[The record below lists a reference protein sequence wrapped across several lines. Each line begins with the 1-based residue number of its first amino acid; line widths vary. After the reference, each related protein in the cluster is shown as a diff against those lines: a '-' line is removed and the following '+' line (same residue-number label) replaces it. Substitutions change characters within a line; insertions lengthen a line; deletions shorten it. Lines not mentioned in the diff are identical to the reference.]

1 MIKIF
6 LIGILLFLGAPLFTI
21 IGAFALLGFSSIDTP
36 SVAIIAELYRLA
48 SQPVLVAIPLF
59 TFAGYMI
66 AESNAPKRILNF
78 TQALLGWLPGGLAI
92 VVLSVCA
99 VFTAFT
105 GGSGITIIALGGLV
119 YPILISEKYDE
130 KFSLGLITTSGSLG
144 LLFPPSLPII
154 IYGIVSEVSID
165 KLFLAGIVPGVLLI
179 VALSSYSIYKGVGEK
194 VEKHKFSFKKL
205 FTATREII
213 WELPLPILILAGI
226 YSGWVT
232 AMEAA
237 SITAVYVFIVE
248 VFIYKDLNFKTD
260 LPRITKESMVLVGA
274 ILMILGAAMGLT
286 SYLIDAEV
294 PQKLFEIVSQYV
306 TSKWLFLIVLNIF
319 LIIVGMMMDI
329 YSALI
334 VVVPLIIPIA
344 KQYNIDPI
352 HLGIIFLT
360 NLEIGYLTPPVG
372 LNLFLSSFRF
382 KKPITQVTIA
392 TFPFIIILLVVLV
405 IITYIPEISIG
416 ILDFVGLN

>member
-6 LIGILLFLGAPLFTI
+6 LIVILLFLGAPLFTI

-165 KLFLAGIVPGVLLI
+165 KLFLAGIVPGFYLLLRFHLI
-179 VALSSYSIYKGVGEK
+179 VFIKESE
-194 VEKHKFSFKKL
+194 KKL
-205 FTATREII
+205 RNIN
-213 WELPLPILILAGI
+213 LVL
-226 YSGWVT
+226 
-232 AMEAA
+232 
-237 SITAVYVFIVE
+237 
-248 VFIYKDLNFKTD
+248 KNFYCNS
-260 LPRITKESMVLVGA
+260 R
-274 ILMILGAAMGLT
+274 
-286 SYLIDAEV
+286 
-294 PQKLFEIVSQYV
+294 
-306 TSKWLFLIVLNIF
+306 N
-319 LIIVGMMMDI
+319 
-329 YSALI
+329 
-334 VVVPLIIPIA
+334 
-344 KQYNIDPI
+344 N
-352 HLGIIFLT
+352 LGITFADF
-360 NLEIGYLTPPVG
+360 NFSR
-372 LNLFLSSFRF
+372 NLFWLVYCDGSRF
-382 KKPITQVTIA
+382 DYCSLC
-392 TFPFIIILLVVLV
+392 F
-405 IITYIPEISIG
+405 YS
-416 ILDFVGLN
+416 

>member
-1 MIKIF
+1 M
-6 LIGILLFLGAPLFTI
+6 
-21 IGAFALLGFSSIDTP
+21 
-36 SVAIIAELYRLA
+36 
-48 SQPVLVAIPLF
+48 
-59 TFAGYMI
+59 
-66 AESNAPKRILNF
+66 
-78 TQALLGWLPGGLAI
+78 
-92 VVLSVCA
+92 
-99 VFTAFT
+99 
-105 GGSGITIIALGGLV
+105 
-119 YPILISEKYDE
+119 
-130 KFSLGLITTSGSLG
+130 
-144 LLFPPSLPII
+144 PII
-154 IYGIVSEVSID
+154 
-165 KLFLAGIVPGVLLI
+165 
-179 VALSSYSIYKGVGEK
+179 
-194 VEKHKFSFKKL
+194 
-205 FTATREII
+205 
-213 WELPLPILILAGI
+213 ILAGI
-226 YSGWVT
+226 YSGWFT

-248 VFIYKDLNFKTD
+248 VFIYKDLKIKTD

-306 TSKWLFLIVLNIF
+306 TSKCLFLIVLNIF

-344 KQYNIDPI
+344 KQYNIDPV

-382 KKPITQVTIA
+382 KKPITQVTMA

>member
-1 MIKIF
+1 
-6 LIGILLFLGAPLFTI
+6 
-21 IGAFALLGFSSIDTP
+21 
-36 SVAIIAELYRLA
+36 
-48 SQPVLVAIPLF
+48 
-59 TFAGYMI
+59 
-66 AESNAPKRILNF
+66 
-78 TQALLGWLPGGLAI
+78 
-92 VVLSVCA
+92 
-99 VFTAFT
+99 
-105 GGSGITIIALGGLV
+105 
-119 YPILISEKYDE
+119 
-130 KFSLGLITTSGSLG
+130 
-144 LLFPPSLPII
+144 
-154 IYGIVSEVSID
+154 
-165 KLFLAGIVPGVLLI
+165 
-179 VALSSYSIYKGVGEK
+179 
-194 VEKHKFSFKKL
+194 
-205 FTATREII
+205 
-213 WELPLPILILAGI
+213 
-226 YSGWVT
+226 
-232 AMEAA
+232 MEAA

>member
-6 LIGILLFLGAPLFTI
+6 LIVILLFLGAPLFTI

-226 YSGWVT
+226 YSGWFT